1 MIRGMH
7 LGRLFWKFLFAFWG
21 SVIGAG
27 LIVGLG
33 LMLLRPPVDELQLR
47 PAAGP
52 RAAVM
57 VNRAAATLT
66 SQGPAELRHLLNER
80 HGRHH
85 GPPLLV
91 VNRAGKELFGRPLP
105 PGSLTHAR
113 SLARLGAVTP
123 GEPAVRLVAI
133 DNEEYLLFVPIPPR
147 AAAGGR
153 GPPAPWLLIVTGLLA
168 SLGFSTLL
176 AWYFAKPLGH
186 LRAAFTAAAEGRL
199 DERVQPRM
207 GSRRDE
213 IADLGRHFDAM
224 ASRLQ
229 TLLGAQRQLLHDVS
243 HELRSPLARLQAAAG
258 LARQDPACLDT
269 TLERIER
276 ETMRLDTLVGELLTL
291 SRLEAG
297 VNDTKRDTVD
307 VSELLASIAEDARF
321 EAQASGRNLCFDA
334 PPEEQRMEAHAE
346 LLHRAFENVIRN
358 AIRFTAPGTAVEV
371 SLRSTAQGTLSVQV
385 CDRGPGLP
393 ETDLQAIFQPFY
405 RGHRGASGRSADGF
419 GLGLAIAQRAV
430 ERHGGHIV
438 ARNREGGGLCMK
450 IMLPLRMDA
459 EAGAGRCAQP

>member
-1 MIRGMH
+1 MRM
-7 LGRLFWKFLFAFWG
+7 GRLFWKFLFAFWG

-33 LMLLRPPVDELQLR
+33 VMLLRPQVDELQLR

-52 RAAVM
+52 RAAAL
-57 VNRAAATLT
+57 VNRAAATLAAE
-66 SQGPAELRHLLNER
+66 GPQALQRLLSERR
-80 HGRHH
+80 HGRRH

-91 VNRAGKELFGRPLP
+91 IDRAGKELFGRPLP

-113 SLARLGAVTP
+113 SLARLGAITP

-133 DNEEYLLFVPIPPR
+133 DDEEYLLFVPVPPHAEADR
-147 AAAGGR
+147 R
-153 GPPAPWLLIVTGLLA
+153 GPSGPWLPIVTGLIA

-258 LARQDPACLDT
+258 LARQDPACLDAA
-269 TLERIER
+269 LERIER

-297 VNDTKRDTVD
+297 VNDTKRETVD
-307 VSELLASIAEDARF
+307 VVELLASIAEDGRF
-321 EAQASGRNLCFDA
+321 EAQACGKELCFDA
-334 PPEEQRMEAHAE
+334 PASELRMDAHAE

-358 AIRFTAPGTAVEV
+358 AIRFTAAGTAVEV
-371 SLRSTAQGTLSVQV
+371 SLHTTQGALSVKV
-385 CDRGPGLP
+385 RDRGPGVP
-393 ETDLQAIFQPFY
+393 EGDLQAVFQPF
-405 RGHRGASGRSADGF
+405 HRGASGRGADGF
-419 GLGLAIAQRAV
+419 GLGLAIARHAV
-430 ERHGGHIV
+430 EHHGGQII
-438 ARNREGGGLCMK
+438 ARNRDGGGLCLE
-450 IMLPLRMDA
+450 IRLPMRAAALP
-459 EAGAGRCAQP
+459 GAGGGDRP